1 MPRTW
6 STCTSLILPGC
17 IPAGGNVDF
26 KTFLHGLWEVDYKGY
41 ITTECVP
48 VPTAYE
54 CAKRGFEYMKAMEKI
69 VEIERGASRFQ

>member
-1 MPRTW
+1 M
-6 STCTSLILPGC
+6 IMQ
-17 IPAGGNVDF
+17 D
-26 KTFLHGLWEVDYKGY
+26 KGY